1 MIDDKWLIFDIIKS
15 EFNDNNPDIKLYLKN
30 VKISRNHWKT
40 TLLIAPNVLI
50 FHILCNMSKDI
61 KTITIK
67 FTDLLLSNMN
77 LIVDEMNHYYLF

>member
-40 TLLIAPNVLI
+40 TLLIVPNVLV